1 MAERYFD
8 IALLNKRT
16 GYDPDVMRE
25 MFEIFRDTYP
35 EYFEMCRDAINN
47 KDWVKLSET
56 AHRTKS
62 SVAIMGMENL
72 RQEFNQLET
81 LSAKAEETDTYQAWL
96 DELRE
101 KVDIAVR
108 QIQEY
113 LDNKN

>member
-1 MAERYFD
+1 
-8 IALLNKRT
+8 
-16 GYDPDVMRE
+16 
-25 MFEIFRDTYP
+25 
-35 EYFEMCRDAINN
+35 
-47 KDWVKLSET
+47 
-56 AHRTKS
+56 
-62 SVAIMGMENL
+62 MGMENL